1 MCCLSQEEEEEEEE
15 EVELPTSICQCR
27 GQQTNWVCWVAR
39 KGGDVLMRQ
48 LCSRGVKPQK
58 LFGSADVG
66 VRIVEV
72 LGLFFLP
79 LFALTSSYRVLTIRW
94 IPSV

>member
-1 MCCLSQEEEEEEEE
+1 
-15 EVELPTSICQCR
+15 
-27 GQQTNWVCWVAR
+27 
-39 KGGDVLMRQ
+39 MRQ

-66 VRIVEV
+66 VQIVEV

-79 LFALTSSYRVLTIRW
+79 LFALTSSYRVPTIRW